1 MRRNN
6 EYPAKVCG
14 IKTGPRLVTVMVF
27 ALCAGGCVRRD
38 GRNSDCRW
46 PAETSHPPVSARHLS
61 ADAEFAEDLAI
72 RYADVHFGRRTPNAS
87 PTYPIERDGCMERLF
102 EEIGKEHGVPVEQV
116 SASLGRNRAYID
128 MAEVLPFA
136 LLYGLAAVV
145 CARMLWR
152 RYAPAEDGWAPGITM
167 AVFVSLALAAG
178 GTLLGEIWN
187 WIVET
192 HRMGNN
198 HMSYRANR
206 LFFAKHR
213 LELFV
218 AALMIFWL
226 AAINA
231 ARRVRLEHFDGR

>member
-1 MRRNN
+1 MRTV
-6 EYPAKVCG
+6 A
-14 IKTGPRLVTVMVF
+14 RLVIVMVF
-27 ALCAGGCVRRD
+27 VLGACGCVRRD
-38 GRNSDCRW
+38 GRNSDCQW
-46 PAETSHPPVSARHLS
+46 PGETSNHPVSARHLS

-87 PTYPIERDGCMERLF
+87 ENYGAERDRCMVRLF

-116 SASLGRNRAYID
+116 SASLGQNRAYID

-136 LLYGLAAVV
+136 LLYGLAAVGV
-145 CARMLWR
+145 VRMVWR
-152 RYAPAEDGWAPGITM
+152 RYPPAESGWTPGITM
-167 AVFVSLALAAG
+167 ALLVSLALAVG
-178 GTLLGEIWN
+178 STMLGEMWN

-192 HRMGNN
+192 HRIGNN
-198 HMSYRANR
+198 HISYRADR

-218 AALMIFWL
+218 AALVIFWL

-231 ARRVRLEHFDGR
+231 ARRVRLEHFSGR